1 MNIARASLGNLG
13 TFWRSLPSRPAS
25 PLAIYWAAFALS
37 VAAFIAEYFVG
48 SHVPQL
54 GVLLVLISFV
64 PCGLAWL
71 LSRELFRK
79 EAERKAWP
87 ALVVGVLYLTCLINY
102 LAPESHVGGMLGVV
116 ASMKSLIGSAML
128 LMTFVEAIDG
138 MNASASERRFR
149 LSFAGGYAGLVTVSL
164 LADQPGLDAWQD
176 EFRIFAASLA
186 LMGASLA
193 VLYRRRN
200 PLEVSKTRKTDRSR
214 SVPCDPALAA
224 RLTTL
229 LEVDRIYLEPNI
241 KVADAALRLRTPDY
255 KVSQC
260 IVSDLG
266 FANFNQLINSYRIQE
281 ACDQLLQPDL
291 ADQPIL
297 SIAMD
302 CGFGSIGPFNR
313 AFKAHTGMTPS
324 AYRRQTRIAESVR

>member
-13 TFWRSLPSRPAS
+13 TLRRSLPSGPVS

-37 VAAFIAEYFVG
+37 VAAFVAEYFVG
-48 SHVPQL
+48 GRVPQL

-79 EAERKAWP
+79 AAERQAWP
-87 ALVVGVLYLTCLINY
+87 ALVVAVLYLTCLINY
-102 LAPESHVGGMLGVV
+102 LAPESQVGGMLGIV

-138 MNASASERRFR
+138 INASARERKFR

-176 EFRIFAASLA
+176 EFRIVAASLA
-186 LMGASLA
+186 LLGASLA
-193 VLYRRRN
+193 VLYRRRH
-200 PLEVSKTRKTDRSR
+200 PLSDGKTNKADRSR
-214 SVPCDPALAA
+214 SMTSDPALAA
-224 RLTTL
+224 RLTSL
-229 LEVDRIYLEPNI
+229 FEVDRIYLEPNI

-255 KVSQC
+255 RISQC

-281 ACDQLLQPDL
+281 ACAQLVSPDL
-291 ADQPIL
+291 EDQPIL

-324 AYRRQTRIAESVR
+324 AYRRQARNAETVR